1 MDLTYACSGI
11 LTYIRFNGIL
21 LLLVVFISTSMFMVI
36 YSTTAYSRN
45 TRICTKIVRLFC
57 RGTLI
62 VMRIVIR
69 VYE

>member
-1 MDLTYACSGI
+1 
-11 LTYIRFNGIL
+11 
-21 LLLVVFISTSMFMVI
+21 MFMAI
-36 YSTTAYSRN
+36 YSATAYSRN

-69 VYE
+69 VYELERTMDKRVYILYKYCAIDPVINRLLIRVL